1 MGRKQM
7 SNKDI
12 FSFNPF
18 KRDIDEQLDTPFNN
32 AGIMSKDVSSDIE
45 EAEDS
50 TYDPFSFVDRFAK
63 DLVSLFDE
71 NEEDREKLQNT
82 YMADTT
88 ADRLAARDNVLD
100 EFVADYNAA
109 FERGRSLTEAST
121 IETLPLP
128 PIGEADPLRKTV
140 RDALRSSDRPRG
152 LMEDDDGYTTLPQ
165 FRSGM
170 TDPDSYEEGEGE
182 SSLFKTIGEALIPS
196 AAAAE
201 AVPVPQMTDL
211 RAAAMAGASSPV
223 TAGFMPS
230 DGVALDAV
238 RGFLGAAIDPSNT
251 EFVKRNL
258 INVVDDVGKKIDP
271 SNLLTN
277 ISSFATSVGNAV
289 DTASST
295 PAKLL
300 LQDLLLPDVSKGFF
314 SINENYFSEDEISA
328 LRQLARKKG
337 EGIIYKGDYKDVT
350 IGDVW
355 GANEK
360 SVVTGGLT
368 MGDRLYNSL
377 GRTKIV
383 KDKETGEY
391 YVEDTYDFNVYVDYT
406 QGPINPKTGRRKGK
420 TYTAEEFENS
430 LSTGE
435 ELLKTLTSDASLF
448 EIAHNVAFLFGSRDY
463 KGTDRD
469 TGRKIRINLGDLKGS
484 PDSAPMPRARPAG
497 LMARTS

>member
-1 MGRKQM
+1 M

-12 FSFNPF
+12 FSFDPF
-18 KRDIDEQLDTPFNN
+18 KREIDEQLDTPFNN

-71 NEEDREKLQNT
+71 NEEDKEKLKNT
-82 YMADTT
+82 YMVDTKS
-88 ADRLAARDNVLD
+88 DRLAARDTVLD

-109 FERGRSLTEAST
+109 FERGRPLTEAST

-140 RDALRSSDRPRG
+140 RDALRSSDSSS
-152 LMEDDDGYTTLPQ
+152 
-165 FRSGM
+165 SG
-170 TDPDSYEEGEGE
+170 
-182 SSLFKTIGEALIPS
+182 
-196 AAAAE
+196 
-201 AVPVPQMTDL
+201 VPVPQKTD
-211 RAAAMAGASSPV
+211 PV
-223 TAGFMPS
+223 LAGFMPFS
-230 DGVALDAV
+230 DTAALDAV
-238 RGFLGAAIDPSNT
+238 RGFLGAATNPSNT
-251 EFVKRNL
+251 EFVKRGL
-258 INVVDDVGKKIDP
+258 INVVEGIGKKVDP
-271 SNLLTN
+271 NNFATKLGD
-277 ISSFATSVGNAV
+277 FATSVGNAV
-289 DTASST
+289 DTATST
-295 PAKLL
+295 PAKLM
-300 LQDLLLPDVSKGFF
+300 LQDLLLPDFSKGFF
-314 SINENYFSEDEISA
+314 TVNENYFSEDEIAA

-377 GRTKIV
+377 GRTKIA

-391 YVEDTYDFNVYVDYT
+391 YIVDTYDFNLYVDYT

-469 TGRKIRINLGDLKGS
+469 TGRKVRINLGDLKGS

-497 LMARTS
+497 LMTRTS